1 MDTDEINPA
10 ARDTL
15 QHQPLLNPIHV
26 CENIKK
32 VLVLTLST
40 SLVKGLVEFQLHH
53 FLCSCGSGGRK
64 SWKVR
69 TLHALGLAPLPS
81 LVALEPLGEVVE
93 SGDGQ
98 SPAGMGPVSLCRKNL
113 SRC

>member
-1 MDTDEINPA
+1 MHSST
-10 ARDTL
+10 TSTSHL
-15 QHQPLLNPIHV
+15 GM
-26 CENIKK
+26 KTSK
-32 VLVLTLST
+32 GLVLTLST

-81 LVALEPLGEVVE
+81 LVDLEPLGEVE

-98 SPAGMGPVSLCRKNL
+98 SPAGLGSVSLCR
-113 SRC
+113 

>member
-1 MDTDEINPA
+1 MYNGVK
-10 ARDTL
+10 L
-15 QHQPLLNPIHV
+15 
-26 CENIKK
+26 KK
-32 VLVLTLST
+32 VLILTLST

-69 TLHALGLAPLPS
+69 TLHALGLALLPS
-81 LVALEPLGEVVE
+81 LVKLALLGDMVD

-98 SPAGMGPVSLCRKNL
+98 SAVGLGLVSLCRRNL

>member
-1 MDTDEINPA
+1 MLRLRRRGQTSTA
-10 ARDTL
+10 A
-15 QHQPLLNPIHV
+15 
-26 CENIKK
+26 
-32 VLVLTLST
+32 VLTLST

-53 FLCSCGSGGRK
+53 FLCSCGRGGRK

-69 TLHALGLAPLPS
+69 TLHALGLEQAPS
-81 LVALEPLGEVVE
+81 LPVLDPPGEVAG

-98 SPAGMGPVSLCRKNL
+98 SPARPAPVSLCRRNL

>member
-1 MDTDEINPA
+1 MKFTELSVIFSSTSYPSTS
-10 ARDTL
+10 RL
-15 QHQPLLNPIHV
+15 HV
-26 CENIKK
+26 KTSK
-32 VLVLTLST
+32 LLVLTLST

-53 FLCSCGSGGRK
+53 FLCSCGRGGRK

-69 TLHALGLAPLPS
+69 TLHALGLAPLLS
-81 LVALEPLGEVVE
+81 LADLGLLDEVVM

-98 SPAGMGPVSLCRKNL
+98 SPAGPVSLCRRNR

>member
-1 MDTDEINPA
+1 MRGELLQEDLSGAA
-10 ARDTL
+10 ARQQSAATL
-15 QHQPLLNPIHV
+15 AV
-26 CENIKK
+26 CGCAERR
-32 VLVLTLST
+32 VGVLTLST

-69 TLHALGLAPLPS
+69 TLHALGRALAPPS
-81 LVALEPLGEVVE
+81 AADLGEAE
-93 SGDGQ
+93 SGDEGQ
-98 SPAGMGPVSLCRKNL
+98 SPVGAGPVSLCRRKR